1 MTVLQELRK
10 EINEIDSEL
19 LILLAKRRRIS
30 NLVGENKIK
39 LQKPVRD
46 PAREQELLLK
56 LVNYGKSLGLDTHY
70 ISQVFHVII
79 EDSVLNQQALL
90 QHHLN
95 QNNQASSAKVA
106 FLGGQGSYS
115 HLACTKYFSR
125 RYTTINEIGCTS
137 FGDIIN
143 KVESGDADYAVL
155 PIENTSSGSINEVY
169 DLLQHTTLS
178 IIGELTHPV
187 EHCLVATEEVDVS
200 QIEVIYTHPQPHAQ
214 CSKYLEKLKN
224 VTIEHVQSTSA
235 AFAKVKQSDSNKVAA
250 IGSAEGGKV
259 YGLVSID
266 EGLANQSQ
274 NYSRFIIVSRE
285 KVKVAPQLP
294 AKTTFI
300 MTTKQKPG
308 ALVDA
313 LMILKEHEINMTK
326 LESRPING
334 NPWQE
339 MFYIDVQANIA
350 EQNLKNAIN
359 ELKPISPMLK
369 VLGCYP
375 CEDVLPVDVPES
387 N

>member
-1 MTVLQELRK
+1 MNVLGKLRND
-10 EINEIDSEL
+10 INEIDSEL

-39 LQKPVRD
+39 MQKPVRD

-70 ISQVFHVII
+70 ISQIYHVII

-95 QNNQASSAKVA
+95 ENSQTDSAKVA

-125 RYTTINEIGCTS
+125 RYSTIHEIGCSS
-137 FGDIIN
+137 FKDIIQH
-143 KVESGDADYAVL
+143 VELGDADYAVL

-169 DLLQHTTLS
+169 DLLQHTSLS

-187 EHCLVATEEVDVS
+187 EHCLVALEEVEVEE
-200 QIEVIYTHPQPHAQ
+200 IEVIYTHHQPHAQ
-214 CSKYLEKLKN
+214 CSKFLEKLKN
-224 VTIEHVQSTSA
+224 VTIEHVDSTSA
-235 AFAKVKQSDSNKVAA
+235 AFAKVKDSNSTKVAA

-259 YGLVSID
+259 YGLVSIK
-266 EGLANQSQ
+266 EGLANQEQ
-274 NYSRFIIVSRE
+274 NYSRFIVVGRERVQVS
-285 KVKVAPQLP
+285 PQLP

-300 MTTKQKPG
+300 MTTDQKAG

-313 LMILKEHEINMTK
+313 LLVLKQHGINMTK

-339 MFYIDVQANIA
+339 MFYIDVQANLA
-350 EQNLKNAIN
+350 EQQLKDAI
-359 ELKPISPMLK
+359 EQLKTMSPMLK

-375 CEDVLPVDVPES
+375 CEDVIPVKVPES
-387 N
+387 E